1 MAQTTGSHQDLS
13 DEDTGKIE
21 QHSGSLSTVSLENE
35 ALVQSLAATESFLP
49 APIDINVA
57 RAQQVNLPPLQW
69 LHYEEPPVSIKLANT
84 GETVILSARWDGP
97 DRPTIT
103 GGSLTGRYVFSQLH
117 FHWSDT
123 ALEGSEHTV
132 DGAHLPLELHVIHY
146 DERYGSQD
154 EAQPFPGGILCL
166 VYFFVLKSRTNH
178 FITPLIDAL
187 ASLVLPDSHTKLEPF
202 PLIELFHPFTDEYFL
217 YWGSIGEA
225 AGTGART
232 PILWMLSRAQESIK
246 FQQLKQFNRLLDRR
260 MRRPRDQ
267 PKPPLPSAA
276 PDGRHLFH
284 VNPRTPMAVATLA
297 IEPPEK
303 YGRSRARWLVD
314 RMVLDWSTPD
324 ACRRYVQAMR
334 EELAKKHE
342 QEVSENDAV

>member
-1 MAQTTGSHQDLS
+1 MAQTDSHQDLTENET
-13 DEDTGKIE
+13 DPID
-21 QHSGSLSTVSLENE
+21 QHSGSLSTISLEHE
-35 ALVQSLAATESFLP
+35 VLLQSLAATESFLP

-57 RAQQVNLPPLQW
+57 RAQQINLSPLEW
-69 LHYEEPPVSIKLANT
+69 LHYEKAPASIKLTNT

-97 DRPTIT
+97 DRPTIS
-103 GGSLTGRYVFSQLH
+103 GGPLTGRYIFSQLH

-146 DERYGSQD
+146 DDRYGSQD
-154 EAQPFPGGILCL
+154 EAQRIPGGILCL
-166 VYFFVLKSRTNH
+166 VYFFTLKSRTNH
-178 FITPLIDAL
+178 FIAPLINAL
-187 ASLVLPDSHTKLEPF
+187 ATLVLPDSHTKLEPF
-202 PLIELFHPFTDEYFL
+202 PLIELFHPFTAEYFL

-225 AGTGART
+225 GTGART
-232 PILWMLSRAQESIK
+232 PIVWMLSRLQESIK

-267 PKPPLPSAA
+267 PKPSLPSAA
-276 PDGRHLFH
+276 ASGGRHLFH

-303 YGRSRARWLVD
+303 YGRSRARWLTD
-314 RMVLDWSTPD
+314 RMVLDWSNPD
-324 ACRRYVQAMR
+324 SCRRYVQAMR
-334 EELAKKHE
+334 EELAKKRQ
-342 QEVSENDAV
+342 QELNGSDAA

>member
-1 MAQTTGSHQDLS
+1 MAQTGSHQDLP
-13 DEDTGKIE
+13 DEETE
-21 QHSGSLSTVSLENE
+21 QIDQNSGSLSTISLENE
-35 ALVQSLAATESFLP
+35 PLVQSLAATESFLA

-57 RAQQVNLPPLQW
+57 RAQQINLPPLEW
-69 LHYEEPPVSIKLANT
+69 LHYEAVPASIKLTNN

-146 DERYGSQD
+146 DNRYGSQD
-154 EAQPFPGGILCL
+154 EAQSIPGGLLCL
-166 VYFFVLKSRTNH
+166 VYFFALKSRTNH
-178 FITPLIDAL
+178 FIAPLINAL
-187 ASLVLPDSHTKLEPF
+187 ATLALPESHTKLEPF
-202 PLIELFHPFTDEYFL
+202 PLIELFHPFTVEYFL
-217 YWGSIGEA
+217 YWGSIVDAA
-225 AGTGART
+225 AGTRT
-232 PILWMLSRAQESIK
+232 PILWMLSRLQESIK
-246 FQQLKQFNRLLDRR
+246 FQQLKQFNRLLDSR

-267 PKPPLPSAA
+267 PKTPLPTSVASIG
-276 PDGRHLFH
+276 GRHLFH

-303 YGRSRARWLVD
+303 YGRSRERWLAD

-324 ACRRYVQAMR
+324 ACRRFVQAMR
-334 EELAKKHE
+334 EELAKKRE
-342 QEVSENDAV
+342 QEVRESDAA